1 MCAGSLQKCCRVGSL
16 FGRLPCALA
25 LRSLLTRRTDW
36 HGSTPDPTSLEDY
49 WMIFCL
55 PKIFLLGWTAQSG
68 QTPNAK
74 RTPNLIKHILHQS
87 TTFLLTVSMNILTFC
102 HGVQFWPI
110 FRRLSR
116 KSNWPNVANVCP
128 GNRIGQTSIIH
139 SVWGDENYCTA
150 IDVTTDPPR
159 CSNSPPFTEKQCSL

>member
-1 MCAGSLQKCCRVGSL
+1 MFNVFDAGVIRLNRTVGTNAKCQTL
-16 FGRLPCALA
+16 FFRFGVPA
-25 LRSLLTRRTDW
+25 
-36 HGSTPDPTSLEDY
+36 
-49 WMIFCL
+49 IF
-55 PKIFLLGWTAQSG
+55 PSHSRDKR
-68 QTPNAK
+68 QTPNTEYTIINAVNK
-74 RTPNLIKHILHQS
+74 IL
-87 TTFLLTVSMNILTFC
+87 NILTFC

>member
-1 MCAGSLQKCCRVGSL
+1 MSC
-16 FGRLPCALA
+16 
-25 LRSLLTRRTDW
+25 SLLDQLWVCSEYYSNMSSVETSVRASVRASVRT
-36 HGSTPDPTSLEDY
+36 SV
-49 WMIFCL
+49 
-55 PKIFLLGWTAQSG
+55 PKSSVSGWTARSG

-87 TTFLLTVSMNILTFC
+87 TTFLLTVSLNILTFC

-150 IDVTTDPPR
+150 IDVPTDPPR

>member
-1 MCAGSLQKCCRVGSL
+1 MIHIDKCQVNHGLVAPWKQELSRKLQTWTLWSSQGLAEESLS
-16 FGRLPCALA
+16 
-25 LRSLLTRRTDW
+25 W
-36 HGSTPDPTSLEDY
+36 
-49 WMIFCL
+49 
-55 PKIFLLGWTAQSG
+55 GWTAQSG

-150 IDVTTDPPR
+150 IDVPTDPPR